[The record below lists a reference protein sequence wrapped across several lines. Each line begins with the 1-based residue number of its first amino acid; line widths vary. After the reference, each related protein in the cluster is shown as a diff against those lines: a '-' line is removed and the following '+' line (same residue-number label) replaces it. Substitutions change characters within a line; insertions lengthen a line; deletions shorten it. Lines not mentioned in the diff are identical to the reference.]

1 MAVSKKVKQF
11 KYLWYLLLI
20 TFFQI
25 LSCVQLMS
33 NLEENSSGFATIFAT
48 YVAVEWLYVF
58 LMRTL
63 IKQKSFELEMIAFF
77 LGGIGVAL
85 ISRKSVD
92 NGLKQVVF
100 TLAGVFVFLVMR
112 WLIADADRV
121 TKLRFPAAIIAAGTL
136 GLTFLIAPEI
146 NGAKNWISLGPV
158 AVQPSEFVKVAFIFV
173 GAATLDKLQT
183 TKSVFKYLIFTLGCV
198 GALALMKDFGAALIY
213 FATFVIIAYVRS
225 GDWKSLAALGV
236 AGVIGVILLLSIM
249 NQTDIPGI
257 QTALNRFQNY
267 RHVWEDPSNRGYQ
280 QTQVLMCIA
289 SGGLFGVGLGNGR
302 LLYAFEEAD
311 NDSIF
316 GMIGEEYGI
325 VLGFAVL
332 IAYAGI
338 LVYSISAAK
347 SARNSFYVIAAIGAA
362 GLLVVQASLNTFGTT
377 DVLPFTGVT
386 LPFVSR
392 GGSSLVSCWALLAF
406 IKSVD
411 PRAYPKALRETQL
424 TA

>member
-25 LSCVQLMS
+25 LSCVQLMT
-33 NLEENSSGFATIFAT
+33 NLKEDASAFATNFAT
-48 YVAVEWLYVF
+48 YVALEWLYVF

-92 NGLKQVVF
+92 NGFKHVLF
-100 TLAGVFVFLVMR
+100 TLAGVLVFLVMR

-146 NGAKNWISLGPV
+146 NGAKNWIFIGPV
-158 AVQPSEFVKVAFIFV
+158 SVQPSELVKVAFIFV

-183 TKSVFKYLIFTLGCV
+183 TKSVFKYLVFTLGCV
-198 GALALMKDFGAALIY
+198 GALALMNDFGAALI
-213 FATFVIIAYVRS
+213 FLATFIIIAYMRS
-225 GDWKSLAALGV
+225 GDWKILASIGV
-236 AGVIGVILLLSIM
+236 AGIAGVFILLAIN
-249 NQTDIPGI
+249 NQP
-257 QTALNRFQNY
+257 AVAEEVRVLERFQTY
-267 RHVWEDPSNRGYQ
+267 RHVWEDPTGKGWQ
-280 QTQVLMCIA
+280 QVNVLMCIA

-302 LLYAFEEAD
+302 FLYAVEEAD

-316 GMIGEEYGI
+316 GMIGEEYGL

-332 IAYAGI
+332 VAYAGI

-347 SARNSFYVIAAIGAA
+347 SARNSFYVIAAVGAA
-362 GLLVVQASLNTFGTT
+362 GLLIVQAALNTFGTT

-392 GGSSLVSCWALLAF
+392 GGSSLISCWALLAF